1 MQFNRNGNGR
11 KVEFQMAPMV
21 DIVFLLLIFFMVTAS
36 FVIEES
42 QLKINLPATEAAVAA
57 EELPDQVLIHIR
69 SDGGVAV
76 NEREMDS
83 PGSRELPELRT
94 MLTDLISIFTDQNVI
109 IQADGSA
116 SHGRV
121 VDVLNACVASG
132 ITNISFYMP

>member
-42 QLKINLPATEAAVAA
+42 QLKINLPATEAPVAA

-109 IQADGSA
+109 IQADGRA